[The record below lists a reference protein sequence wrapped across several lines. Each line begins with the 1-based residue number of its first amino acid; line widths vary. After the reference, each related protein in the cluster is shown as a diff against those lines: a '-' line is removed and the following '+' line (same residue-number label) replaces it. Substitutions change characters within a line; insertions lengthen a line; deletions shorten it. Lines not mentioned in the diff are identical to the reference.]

1 MMPDNHPASVWLM
14 PQSAKNVGSSAEKVN
29 EPICVRAWAEQT
41 AAISIMAV
49 ERLEGNMALGAYRMR
64 LPMTIRVRNFKPQQ
78 RLRKV
83 AVTLVSIPGLT
94 FDRQF
99 AALQFNETFR
109 EWKAKTGSCLRLFQ
123 AD

>member
-1 MMPDNHPASVWLM
+1 
-14 PQSAKNVGSSAEKVN
+14 
-29 EPICVRAWAEQT
+29 
-41 AAISIMAV
+41 
-49 ERLEGNMALGAYRMR
+49 MR
-64 LPMTIRVRNFKPQQ
+64 LPMTIGVRNFAPQQ
-78 RLRKV
+78 RLGKV